1 MTAQTKKCGML
12 EELKNHEFQNR
23 EFRGMIAKQVYHVS
37 GASLVGGPGGPWPP
51 NDLGLKGKELNI
63 WALDHIF

>member
-51 NDLGLKGKELNI
+51 
-63 WALDHIF
+63 